1 MQKKYLPV
9 GVRAQDYNVAIWI
22 SDKVF
27 PRFIS
32 TSLRP
37 KRLGALFSFVF
48 IPCLDTKLSINFD
61 TDAFSKCIVI
71 REFMRNMWIP
81 YNSYKKVSMSTL
93 IVTNVTETNQFRP
106 LNQCCFGF

>member
-27 PRFIS
+27 PQFIS
-32 TSLRP
+32 TSSRS
-37 KRLGALFSFVF
+37 KRFGALLFFVF
-48 IPCLDTKLSINFD
+48 ILCLDTKLSINFD
-61 TDAFSKCIVI
+61 TDAFSKCIVT

-81 YNSYKKVSMSTL
+81 YDSYKKLVCL
-93 IVTNVTETNQFRP
+93 
-106 LNQCCFGF
+106 L